1 MTGLYLIII
10 AIMLAMLFVVIK
22 GNHNLMDDN
31 KRKDTEIRT
40 LRTRLR
46 EMNHE
51 Q

>member
-22 GNHNLMDDN
+22 GNRNLMEDN
-31 KRKDTEIRT
+31 KRKDAAIRN
-40 LRTRLR
+40 LRSRLR